1 MYSNVVT
8 AIDKILRSYY
18 VSTITSLLVHSMRC
32 TSMPRGSSFPFHP
45 TTTALFRYSLTS
57 LVTTPSADSTSCPH
71 STSRRIGFSHALCL
85 GHRRA
90 PFSSLIFLPFLIG
103 FIVLL
108 VRDVGTLGVVAWP
121 CFLTPR
127 TLDLTMPR
135 VPCLVRASCFHLS
148 TPLFLGQI
156 ILLSP
161 TSTFISHTF

>member
-1 MYSNVVT
+1 
-8 AIDKILRSYY
+8 
-18 VSTITSLLVHSMRC
+18 MRR

-45 TTTALFRYSLTS
+45 TTI
-57 LVTTPSADSTSCPH
+57 D
-71 STSRRIGFSHALCL
+71 
-85 GHRRA
+85 
-90 PFSSLIFLPFLIG
+90 PFSLLFDTACTNTLGRLNLVPVLMDKSLIALSVLDTGAPYFSLFWLLFLIG
-103 FIVLL
+103 FLVLL
-108 VRDVGTLGVVAWP
+108 VRDVGTLGVVARP